1 MALEFNFKQ
10 MCQNAGTEYGRR
22 QFHRSFETKI
32 LLILSLI
39 LLIHQP
45 TNIAIADDPAYDDG
59 FQKGIAAGLAMDD
72 SSSSK
77 IIDCSPMV
85 NPIKIA
91 ECEAG

>member
-1 MALEFNFKQ
+1 M
-10 MCQNAGTEYGRR
+10 
-22 QFHRSFETKI
+22 KI

-39 LLIHQP
+39 LLIP

-59 FQKGIAAGLAMDD
+59 FQKVIAAGLAMDD

-91 ECEAG
+91 ECEAGWQEGYSQGMMLERSYRLV

>member
-1 MALEFNFKQ
+1 
-10 MCQNAGTEYGRR
+10 
-22 QFHRSFETKI
+22 
-32 LLILSLI
+32 LLI
-39 LLIHQP
+39 P
-45 TNIAIADDPAYDDG
+45 TNIVIADDHAYDDG